1 MRTERGNGSSAL
13 HRTVAAAAA
22 ITPTTIT
29 ATARNRPYMA
39 QIARPAVSLL
49 REAREWNRRDKAAM
63 AAPDMPVRSK
73 PLP

>member
-1 MRTERGNGSSAL
+1 
-13 HRTVAAAAA
+13 
-22 ITPTTIT
+22 
-29 ATARNRPYMA
+29 MA

-63 AAPDMPVRSK
+63 AAPDMLVRSK